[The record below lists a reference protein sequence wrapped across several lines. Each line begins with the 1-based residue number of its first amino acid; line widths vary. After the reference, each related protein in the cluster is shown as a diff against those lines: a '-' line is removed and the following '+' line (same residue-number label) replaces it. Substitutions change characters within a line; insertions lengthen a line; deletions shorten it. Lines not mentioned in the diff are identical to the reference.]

1 MLFVREKIPLKLLR
15 RYKSNS
21 SVENIFIE
29 INLQLKKWLLPCSYN
44 PISEFCVTY
53 SLKDLI
59 KEPTCFT
66 SLENTLSS

>member
-44 PISEFCVTY
+44 PH
-53 SLKDLI
+53 L
-59 KEPTCFT
+59 
-66 SLENTLSS
+66 TLLNNHI